1 MKCEIIKDLL
11 PSYVE
16 ELTSE
21 ESNQEIREHLNHC
34 ADCSAYELQMRTPN
48 TYQNSIV
55 LPEEINYLK
64 KIKRKQFLY
73 QIIIGLLV
81 GITFTFIYYYV
92 KGSLIFWGPGF
103 TIPPYI
109 LIRLPYIL
117 LKISGFICISVIV
130 VIFINWLRKILRK
143 K

>member
-48 TYQNSIV
+48 TYQKSIV

-92 KGSLIFWGPGF
+92 RGTLVFWKLGERMPEW
-103 TIPPYI
+103 IYY
-109 LIRLPYIL
+109 RLPYII
-117 LKISGFICISVIV
+117 LKSSIFCCISVIM
-130 VIFINWLRKILRK
+130 VILINWLRKILRK